1 MKINDKTNDPWISYD
16 MINILV
22 RSTELSMTKDMFWKQ
37 FSILLVYLNEK
48 TPASFSTFPN
58 PNALKERYTTPNKD
72 LCVSVNGKGVN
83 QLGTV
88 GYISAA
94 LMQHNVT
101 SCDRVAVQLL
111 FVSLLLS
118 YRLLLPS
125 MVGRI
130 YARNDRM
137 RKSSRKSLVIPQVTG
152 QLSLD
157 QFIILKPPNIVPS
170 KTATTYNTKLQA
182 FALDGDD
189 TLITWADMAS
199 NAVIGK
205 DVHDKGTSSKVT
217 RKRHASSQ
225 EIEEHY
231 DDNVEVDDD
240 SSSKG
245 KKRHRST
252 NTK

>member
-1 MKINDKTNDPWISYD
+1 M
-16 MINILV
+16 
-22 RSTELSMTKDMFWKQ
+22 
-37 FSILLVYLNEK
+37 
-48 TPASFSTFPN
+48 
-58 PNALKERYTTPNKD
+58 
-72 LCVSVNGKGVN
+72 
-83 QLGTV
+83 
-88 GYISAA
+88 
-94 LMQHNVT
+94 
-101 SCDRVAVQLL
+101 
-111 FVSLLLS
+111 
-118 YRLLLPS
+118 PS

-189 TLITWADMAS
+189 KLITWADMAS

-225 EIEEHY
+225 EIEEHDLHDV
-231 DDNVEVDDD
+231 DDNTGFFEENQE
-240 SSSKG
+240 
-245 KKRHRST
+245 KKTMITPPST
-252 NTK
+252 SRLA

>member
-1 MKINDKTNDPWISYD
+1 MKINEKTIDPWISHD

-37 FSILLVYLNEK
+37 FSMLLVYLNEK
-48 TPASFSTFPN
+48 TPASFSTF

-72 LCVSVNGKGVN
+72 LCVSVNGKGVH

-130 YARNDRM
+130 YARNNRM
-137 RKSSRKSLVIPQVTG
+137 RKSSRKKSGNSSSKG

-157 QFIILKPPNIVPS
+157 QFITPKPNIVPS

-189 TLITWADMAS
+189 KLITWADMAS
-199 NAVIGK
+199 SAVIGK

-225 EIEEHY
+225 EIEEHD
-231 DDNVEVDDD
+231 DDNVEVDDG

>member
-1 MKINDKTNDPWISYD
+1 MKINEKTNDPWISHD

-37 FSILLVYLNEK
+37 FSMLLVYLNEK
-48 TPASFSTFPN
+48 TPASFSTF

-72 LCVSVNGKGVN
+72 LCVSVKGKGVH

-118 YRLLLPS
+118 YRLLLPC

-137 RKSSRKSLVIPQVTG
+137 RKSSRKKSG
-152 QLSLD
+152 
-157 QFIILKPPNIVPS
+157 N
-170 KTATTYNTKLQA
+170 
-182 FALDGDD
+182 
-189 TLITWADMAS
+189 
-199 NAVIGK
+199 
-205 DVHDKGTSSKVT
+205 
-217 RKRHASSQ
+217 
-225 EIEEHY
+225 
-231 DDNVEVDDD
+231 
-240 SSSKG
+240 SSSN
-245 KKRHRST
+245 RSAFSRSVHYT
-252 NTK
+252 ET

>member
-1 MKINDKTNDPWISYD
+1 

-22 RSTELSMTKDMFWKQ
+22 RSTEFSTIRDMFWKQ
-37 FSILLVYLNEK
+37 FSMLLVYLNEK
-48 TPASFSTFPN
+48 TPASFSTF

-118 YRLLLPS
+118 CRLLLPS

-137 RKSSRKSLVIPQVTG
+137 RKSSRKKSG
-152 QLSLD
+152 
-157 QFIILKPPNIVPS
+157 N
-170 KTATTYNTKLQA
+170 
-182 FALDGDD
+182 
-189 TLITWADMAS
+189 
-199 NAVIGK
+199 
-205 DVHDKGTSSKVT
+205 
-217 RKRHASSQ
+217 
-225 EIEEHY
+225 
-231 DDNVEVDDD
+231 
-240 SSSKG
+240 SSSN
-245 KKRHRST
+245 RSAFSRSVHYT
-252 NTK
+252 ETT